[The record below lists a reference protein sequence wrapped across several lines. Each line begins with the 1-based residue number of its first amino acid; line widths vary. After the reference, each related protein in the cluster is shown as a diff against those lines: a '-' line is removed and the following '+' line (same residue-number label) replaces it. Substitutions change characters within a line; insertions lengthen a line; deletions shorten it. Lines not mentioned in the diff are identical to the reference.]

1 MFKSLAKSIVACTLL
16 LALPLQALAQAAY
29 PNRPVKIL
37 VGFPP
42 GQATD
47 VVAREIAQK
56 LSEAMGQQFVVDN
69 RAGAGGIIGTDLV
82 AKAPADGYTLLM
94 SSSGPLAVNP
104 SLYRKLPYNVEKDF
118 APITLAALVP
128 LFVVANPSFPP
139 NTVGELVAYAKANP
153 GKISYASG
161 GNGVTNHLAM
171 EMFKSVA
178 GVYMTH
184 IPYRGGPPAVTDLIA
199 GQVSVMFETGP
210 GALPHVHSGKLK
222 ALAVASTARS
232 SAAPNLP
239 TISESGLPGFD
250 AVAWIGLVA
259 PRGTPPAI
267 ITRLNAEVTRILRLP
282 EIKDRFQALGA
293 EPAGNTPE
301 QFAAYIQLETIKWG
315 KAVKASGAKVD

>member
-1 MFKSLAKSIVACTLL
+1 MLKSLTQAFAVCTLV
-16 LALPLQALAQAAY
+16 LAMPLQALAQAAY

-56 LSEAMGQQFVVDN
+56 LSEAMGQPFVVEN
-69 RAGAGGIIGTDLV
+69 RAGAGGIIGTEFV

-104 SLYRKLPYNVEKDF
+104 GLYSKLPYDVAKDF

-128 LFVVANPSFPP
+128 LFVVANPGFPP
-139 NTVGELVAYAKANP
+139 NTVKELIVYAKANP

-171 EMFKSVA
+171 EMFKNAA

-184 IPYRGGPPAVTDLIA
+184 IPYRGGPPALTDLIA

-222 ALAVASTARS
+222 ALAVGSAARS
-232 SAAPNLP
+232 SAAPSLP
-239 TISESGLPGFD
+239 TVAESGLPGFD

-259 PRGTPPAI
+259 PRGTPLAI
-267 ITRLNAEVTRILRLP
+267 ITRLNAEVTRILKLP
-282 EIKDRFQALGA
+282 EIKVRFQALGA

-301 QFAAYIQLETIKWG
+301 QFAAYIQAETIKWG
-315 KAVKASGAKVD
+315 RVVKTSGAKVD

>member
-1 MFKSLAKSIVACTLL
+1 MFKSLAKSIVVCALV

-56 LSEAMGQQFVVDN
+56 LSEVMGQPFVVDN
-69 RAGAGGIIGTDLV
+69 RAGAGGIIGADLV

-104 SLYRKLPYNVEKDF
+104 GLYSKLPYDVEKDF
-118 APITLAALVP
+118 APITLAAFVP
-128 LFVVANPSFPP
+128 LFLVANPGFPP
-139 NTVGELVAYAKANP
+139 NTVKELIAYAKANP

-171 EMFKSVA
+171 EMFKSAA

-184 IPYRGGPPAVTDLIA
+184 IPYRGGPPALTDLIG
-199 GQVSVMFETGP
+199 GQVSLMFETGP
-210 GALPHVHSGKLK
+210 GALPHVRSGKLK
-222 ALAVASTARS
+222 AFAVGASTRS
-232 SAAPNLP
+232 NAMPNLP
-239 TISESGLPGFD
+239 TVTESGLPGFD

-267 ITRLNAEVTRILRLP
+267 IARLNAEVTRILKLP

-301 QFAAYIQLETIKWG
+301 QFAAYIQSETIKWG
-315 KAVKASGAKVD
+315 KAVKDSGAKVD

>member
-1 MFKSLAKSIVACTLL
+1 MFKSLAKSIVVCTLV
-16 LALPLQALAQAAY
+16 LALPLQALAQTAY

-139 NTVGELVAYAKANP
+139 
-153 GKISYASG
+153 
-161 GNGVTNHLAM
+161 
-171 EMFKSVA
+171 
-178 GVYMTH
+178 
-184 IPYRGGPPAVTDLIA
+184 
-199 GQVSVMFETGP
+199 
-210 GALPHVHSGKLK
+210 
-222 ALAVASTARS
+222 ST
-232 SAAPNLP
+232 
-239 TISESGLPGFD
+239 
-250 AVAWIGLVA
+250 
-259 PRGTPPAI
+259 
-267 ITRLNAEVTRILRLP
+267 
-282 EIKDRFQALGA
+282 
-293 EPAGNTPE
+293 
-301 QFAAYIQLETIKWG
+301 
-315 KAVKASGAKVD
+315 

>member
-1 MFKSLAKSIVACTLL
+1 MLKSLAKPIVACALL
-16 LALPLQALAQAAY
+16 LALPLQALSQAAY

-210 GALPHVHSGKLK
+210 GALPHVRSGKLK
-222 ALAVASTARS
+222 ALAVGSAARS
-232 SAAPNLP
+232 SAAPSLP
-239 TISESGLPGFD
+239 TVAESGLPGFD

-267 ITRLNAEVTRILRLP
+267 ITRLNAEVTRILKLP

-301 QFAAYIQLETIKWG
+301 QFAAYIQSETIKWG
-315 KAVKASGAKVD
+315 KAVKDSGAKVD